1 MFFNRYKWNYYEVLG
16 ENRVMRQAKNSKTV
30 YEYVNGSWQPIEESE
45 WKKLKLSYTSS
56 ESAKKLMKKCA

>member
-16 ENRVMRQAKNSKTV
+16 ENRVMRQAKNNKTV
-30 YEYVNGSWQPIEESE
+30 YEYVGGKWQPIEESE

-56 ESAKKLMKKCA
+56 EFAKKLMKKSA